1 MPREPRIDRILR
13 SVKPQQVRSYA
24 LARGW
29 QRISQRNPNL
39 AVFGH
44 ANADFEQLLVPMDD
58 ELLDYDRRLAE
69 VVETL
74 AGFEQRSAES
84 ILADLLTSDA
94 DIVRFRVT
102 SPATD
107 GGSIPLAEGIRLLEG
122 AKRSLLAAAHSVLN
136 PVRHHPRMRR
146 SEAQQLLS
154 KCHMGQTERGS
165 FAISISCPLRAVE
178 ADQPLLAGVETFTR
192 KAVSA
197 LLRSVHQIVQ
207 AIDADEVQQLLTP
220 AEDQIP
226 VSVNLCDALLQ
237 MQPPEEESHLDLG
250 VSWASSSAP
259 LIQLPP
265 SVRVRHEFFAIIADV
280 ARDLRP
286 AQAPATS
293 LFVGHV
299 ENVGGELGDDGRMQG
314 EVVLSLMFE
323 ESVQAARVTLG
334 PEDWLIAHAALAS
347 HSVVRLKGILHPGSR
362 THRITDVTEFAVLN

>member
-29 QRISQRNPNL
+29 QRIPQRNPNL

-94 DIVRFRVT
+94 DIVRFRVS

-122 AKRSLLAAAHSVLN
+122 SKRSLLAAAHSVLN
-136 PVRHHPRMRR
+136 PVRHHPRMWR